1 MTSSASA
8 HVLRNFVTDKTTH
21 SVIYDA
27 FVRAFSWSVWI
38 RWKVLIVF
46 VYLMLLLLS
55 YCVND
60 IIHLKKSINTV
71 SIQYWYMY
79 RSTGDIEMQWFIW
92 RKKNS
97 MRAKPPI
104 IFDAAVLILLKWLYD
119 IRLKKKGCVITRF
132 SDLYQYECSLTPN
145 AHRSFLQTF
154 RRCCVRSKS
163 EQEPH
168 RFESAS
174 FRHLEFLK
182 RATWQV
188 GKECVRPPLL
198 GECREC
204 AKQHS
209 RNVSSWTMKAE
220 DKIKASRR
228 RRYAE
233 KKRLFLFCFLK
244 IGWQTGSERPW
255 LSCVFT
261 AVLVKG
267 WSTWHR

>member
-119 IRLKKKGCVITRF
+119 IRLKKKRMC
-132 SDLYQYECSLTPN
+132 DN
-145 AHRSFLQTF
+145 TF
-154 RRCCVRSKS
+154 FRPIPVRV
-163 EQEPH
+163 
-168 RFESAS
+168 FTDA
-174 FRHLEFLK
+174 K
-182 RATWQV
+182 RPP
-188 GKECVRPPLL
+188 ELSSNFPPLL
-198 GECREC
+198 C
-204 AKQHS
+204 
-209 RNVSSWTMKAE
+209 
-220 DKIKASRR
+220 
-228 RRYAE
+228 
-233 KKRLFLFCFLK
+233 
-244 IGWQTGSERPW
+244 SEQVGART
-255 LSCVFT
+255 S
-261 AVLVKG
+261 
-267 WSTWHR
+267 